1 MWPVRNTLKAVAAL
15 LAVLAL
21 CAPLML
27 WSTETPTSLADG
39 AGATVTVPPTVVVS
53 TTGSALDTTTTTA
66 VEPEDPPSSTTTTTE
81 PLRITVAAVGDVL
94 THMPVVN
101 SARNAKDG
109 TYDFRPV
116 FAPVAPYLKSA
127 DYAVANLE
135 TRLAGAEKGFS
146 GYPRFNSPEQ
156 LGYSLRAVGFDLIA
170 TANNHSLD
178 MGYEGI
184 VATLDNLDR
193 AALDHVGTY
202 RSSAEQ
208 AQPFVV
214 NIEGI
219 NVGFVNYTATLN
231 GLVAPKDK
239 QYAVNRLDV
248 EAVVEEAAR
257 CRLWGAEVVIA
268 LLHFGNEY
276 EREPS
281 TAQREISQELLAR
294 GVDVIIGSHPHVVQ
308 PIEHVLQYSERKV
321 TDKYV
326 VYSLGNFV
334 SAQRWRYS
342 DSGLVAYIHM
352 ERRGLRTYVTGVSY
366 MPVYVQRSTITGR
379 TTYRV
384 VPVLPGVTPESDLP
398 LSSADE
404 ARMTAVWE
412 ELRPLLYNPDEGI
425 APLNR
430 ADLAR

>member
-1 MWPVRNTLKAVAAL
+1 
-15 LAVLAL
+15 
-21 CAPLML
+21 
-27 WSTETPTSLADG
+27 LADG

-170 TANNHSLD
+170 PANNHSLD

-219 NVGFVNYTATLN
+219 NVGFVNYTATLT
-231 GLVAPKDK
+231 GWS
-239 QYAVNRLDV
+239 R
-248 EAVVEEAAR
+248 R
-257 CRLWGAEVVIA
+257 RTS
-268 LLHFGNEY
+268 
-276 EREPS
+276 S
-281 TAQREISQELLAR
+281 TRSI
-294 GVDVIIGSHPHVVQ
+294 DWM
-308 PIEHVLQYSERKV
+308 
-321 TDKYV
+321 
-326 VYSLGNFV
+326 
-334 SAQRWRYS
+334 WR
-342 DSGLVAYIHM
+342 
-352 ERRGLRTYVTGVSY
+352 
-366 MPVYVQRSTITGR
+366 RS
-379 TTYRV
+379 
-384 VPVLPGVTPESDLP
+384 
-398 LSSADE
+398 
-404 ARMTAVWE
+404 
-412 ELRPLLYNPDEGI
+412 
-425 APLNR
+425 
-430 ADLAR
+430 